1 MGSGLTEKLEALVQ
15 GANGATEPE
24 FKLALSRLSSE
35 LKQRFSKGSP
45 DSFEFVSGAVRALVR
60 IRGIAHAEMRMAC
73 FWDSGAYLFSNG
85 YDSQVLECA
94 VHLSHLAKQTGNKNW
109 LRKAHTLHGVACAH
123 LGDSGEAVLQYS
135 RALELARET
144 GDSRGEA
151 LTLTNLGTSLNYAG
165 LYREAIPCFIH
176 VISLARQSPDDCRI
190 YEAAAMC
197 NLAQSYLNLGEYRDG
212 FQTICISLQKSE
224 EPLDAFSAFGR
235 VVREFTFVQLAL
247 ELGKL
252 GAAREHSQSCQK
264 YAQLSGT
271 KRSIFVA
278 GVSWGLCEIH
288 GGDVSKGLA
297 LLEDLLRDS
306 GEAGTPEHAAALK
319 ALVAGYDH
327 ASRPEQALD
336 RLKLLLKTIRESR
349 ESGLLALVSLQS
361 ELQARL
367 PVVSERTDLQTF
379 TEREAHLRVQV
390 AEREVINSRIEMLE
404 RLAVTSDLK
413 EEASGEHGYRVG
425 RLASLFAS
433 DLKWSNESCRTID
446 LAARLHDIGKIAVP
460 DRILLNSEE
469 LKEAERHF
477 MSAHAVI
484 GAELLAKSNIPQ
496 LRMAEEIARF
506 HHEWWNGQGYPSKL
520 VGKRIPIHA
529 RIVALADV
537 FDALT
542 HGRPFSKP
550 WPMDRAIEDIRSRKG
565 TQFDPDLTEVFI
577 ALIERLRVEHDDL
590 DEYLGRAGRNSP
602 FLQARNKIRLMLADE
617 RENEKKATVEGTETR
632 H

>member
-1 MGSGLTEKLEALVQ
+1 MGSGLTEQLESLAK
-15 GANGATEPE
+15 GSPEPE
-24 FKLALSRLSSE
+24 FKLAISRLSSE
-35 LKQRFSKGSP
+35 LKQRFSRGSP
-45 DSFEFVSGAVRALVR
+45 DSFEFVYNAVRALGR
-60 IRGIAHAEMRMAC
+60 IRGFAHAEMRMAC
-73 FWDSGAYLFSNG
+73 FWDSGAFLYSNG
-85 YDSQVLECA
+85 YDSQALECA
-94 VHLSHLAKQTGNKNW
+94 VHLNHLAKQTGNKPW
-109 LRKAHTLHGVACAH
+109 QRRAHTLHGIACAH
-123 LGDSGEAVLQYS
+123 MGDSGEAVLQYS

-144 GDSRGEA
+144 GDREGEA
-151 LTLTNLGTSLNYAG
+151 LTLTNLGTSLNYSG
-165 LYREAIPCFIH
+165 LYREAIPCFLQ
-176 VISLARQSPDDCRI
+176 VIALARQTPDSAI
-190 YEAAAMC
+190 SEAAAMC
-197 NLAQSYLNLGEYRDG
+197 NLAQSYLGLGEHRDG
-212 FQTICISLQKSE
+212 FQTICMCLERSV
-224 EPLDAFSAFGR
+224 EPSDAFSALGR

-252 GAAREHSQSCQK
+252 EAARKHSQACQR
-264 YAQLSGT
+264 YAQRSGT
-271 KRSIFVA
+271 KRSMFVA

-297 LLEDLLRDS
+297 LLEEALTDS
-306 GEAGTPEHAAALK
+306 GEPGTAEHAAALK

-336 RLKLLLKTIRESR
+336 RLKLLLKDIRESR
-349 ESGLLALVSLQS
+349 ERGLLALISVQS
-361 ELQARL
+361 ELRALL
-367 PVVSERTDLQTF
+367 PVVSENTDLQTF
-379 TEREAHLRVQV
+379 TAREAHLRVQV

-404 RLAVTSDLK
+404 RFAVTSDLK
-413 EEASGEHGYRVG
+413 EEESGEHGYRVG
-425 RLASLFAS
+425 RLASLFAL
-433 DLKWSNESCRTID
+433 DLKWSNESCLAID

-469 LKEAERHF
+469 LRDAERHF

-520 VGKRIPIHA
+520 SGKRIPIHA

-550 WPMDRAIEDIRSRKG
+550 WPMDRAIEEIRSRKG
-565 TQFDPDLTEVFI
+565 THFDPDLTERFI
-577 ALIERLRVEHDDL
+577 VLIERLRVEHDDI
-590 DEYLGRAGRNSP
+590 DEYLGRAGRSSP

-617 RENEKKATVEGTETR
+617 RENERSATVDGNETR